1 MTCVMSPPLSWQIT
15 NTVADE
21 PRRSGRATKG
31 QHTKDRDATEDA
43 PTSKKK
49 GKGKGAKAKAVE
61 EEVEEEA
68 EEIIRCVCGK
78 YEEEEDV
85 PRAMICCDNCSAWQ
99 HNGCMGLPEDY
110 EVDTYFC
117 EQCKPETHKELLAAI
132 ARGEKPWEAAEGAK
146 KEEKGKKKGGRKG
159 RKSGGTRASDAVA
172 PVASQ
177 EPEEPTPQPA
187 PAPAPTPASAP
198 VPAPVTGQKR
208 KLEESPPAPEVKVL
222 LLERSPKRLL
232 MKSKNKKVRGT
243 PAADTNGAKP
253 TPPAERPA
261 ERKPSQ
267 SSTPSRQASKSEPA
281 SGPAIV
287 SDVKELTNA
296 SRKQA
301 ATSLLKL
308 IEQQI
313 KELVKQGEYSV
324 PADSTAQDIA
334 SQTGLRIEHALYHI
348 QAGGSG
354 EPNEAYK
361 QQLRAITFN
370 VKKNHAL
377 GVKLLQGEL
386 TPHKLASMDPKD
398 MASEEQKRKDA
409 ATMKEM
415 EKQHTIIEQEGPRI
429 RRTHKG
435 EEYVD
440 ESRQVAAESVTS
452 NAPVR
457 KASLA
462 EQDGDV
468 KSPDHTIKS
477 PTQTSRPSVDTA
489 RRQSS
494 ANFDIDKVWSNV
506 ANSPTG
512 AGDADGPRFG
522 ELPLQQS
529 PVISARDP
537 SGPGTKTDADIDEL
551 LKDEEVES
559 PPYSPKDTTESDG
572 TIWQGYVNGGS
583 LGKFHISAKHAA
595 GATPDSDTLRM
606 KYHQLLPDTIVIAGR
621 IQPSKAEEYLCGLE
635 YSSTS
640 DLVIVYMPEP
650 PKDTQDQAQFE
661 KFFRYFKSK
670 DRFGVG
676 NPHPIPAV
684 KDVYLIPLDAG
695 QELPTFVKKLETDF
709 PDPTRERMLL
719 IPIVIKNSE
728 LPHNLANASVASPG
742 GGPVAQTPMT
752 PLDGTFDT
760 QQSTIYSQSPAPG
773 HYAVNGTP
781 QPPHVQSNSATPHP
795 YPTPGPPAQYPP
807 QPQFNPLPPQQQ
819 PLPPSP
825 AVLNA
830 QRVLGPL
837 ATAPAVV
844 QLCAQVPTA
853 GEHEFGVIREILE
866 KNPEAANSL
875 DVLTGML
882 QHFSASTK

>member
-1 MTCVMSPPLSWQIT
+1 MSSS
-15 NTVADE
+15 
-21 PRRSGRATKG
+21 RG
-31 QHTKDRDATEDA
+31 
-43 PTSKKK
+43 
-49 GKGKGAKAKAVE
+49 KAVL
-61 EEVEEEA
+61 
-68 EEIIRCVCGK
+68 
-78 YEEEEDV
+78 
-85 PRAMICCDNCSAWQ
+85 
-99 HNGCMGLPEDY
+99 H
-110 EVDTYFC
+110 
-117 EQCKPETHKELLAAI
+117 
-132 ARGEKPWEAAEGAK
+132 
-146 KEEKGKKKGGRKG
+146 
-159 RKSGGTRASDAVA
+159 
-172 PVASQ
+172 
-177 EPEEPTPQPA
+177 
-187 PAPAPTPASAP
+187 
-198 VPAPVTGQKR
+198 
-208 KLEESPPAPEVKVL
+208 
-222 LLERSPKRLL
+222 LL
-232 MKSKNKKVRGT
+232 MKSQNKKVRGT

-253 TPPAERPA
+253 STPV

-267 SSTPSRQASKSEPA
+267 STTPSRQGSKSEPSTSA
-281 SGPAIV
+281 AIV
-287 SDVKELTNA
+287 SDLKELTNA
-296 SRKQA
+296 SRKGA
-301 ATSLLKL
+301 AQSLMKL

-324 PADSTAQDIA
+324 PANSTAQDIA

-348 QAGGSG
+348 QASGSG

-361 QQLRAITFN
+361 AQLRAITFN

-377 GVKLLQGEL
+377 CVRLLQGDL

-452 NAPVR
+452 NAPAR
-457 KASLA
+457 KSSIA
-462 EQDGDV
+462 EQDGDT
-468 KSPDHTIKS
+468 KSPDLAIKS
-477 PTQTSRPSVDTA
+477 PSQASRPSVDTA

-512 AGDADGPRFG
+512 GGDGEGPRFG

-572 TIWQGYVNGGS
+572 TVWQGVVNGGS
-583 LGKFHISAKHAA
+583 LGKFHVSAKHAA

-606 KYHQLLPDTIVIAGR
+606 TYHQLLPDTIVIAGR

-635 YSSTS
+635 YSNTS

-650 PKDTQDQAQFE
+650 PKNTPDQVQFD

-684 KDVYLIPLDAG
+684 KDLYLIPLEAG
-695 QELPTFVKKLETDF
+695 QELPTFVKKLETEF
-709 PDPTRERMLL
+709 PDPTHERMLL

-728 LPHNLANASVASPG
+728 LPHNVANSSVASPG

-760 QQSTIYSQSPAPG
+760 QQSSMYSQSPAPG
-773 HYAVNGTP
+773 HYAVNGTS
-781 QPPHVQSNSATPHP
+781 QMPHAQSNSGTPHP
-795 YPTPGPPAQYPP
+795 YPTPAPPAQYPP
-807 QPQFNPLPPQQQ
+807 QPQFNPHLPQQQ
-819 PLPPSP
+819 LLPPP

-853 GEHEFGVIREILE
+853 GEHEFGVIKEILE

-875 DVLTGML
+875 EVLTGML
-882 QHFSASTK
+882 QHFSASSK

>member
-1 MTCVMSPPLSWQIT
+1 M
-15 NTVADE
+15 ADE

-31 QHTKDRDATEDA
+31 QHTKDRDGTEDA
-43 PTSKKK
+43 PATKKK
-49 GKGKGAKAKAVE
+49 GKGKGSKGKVVE
-61 EEVEEEA
+61 EEVEEVEEAA
-68 EEIIRCVCGK
+68 EEIIRCVCGQ

-110 EVDTYFC
+110 EADNYFC
-117 EQCKPETHKELLAAI
+117 EQCKPETHKELVAAI
-132 ARGEKPWEAAEGAK
+132 ARGEKPWEASAEAK
-146 KEEKGKKKGGRKG
+146 KAEKGKKKGGRKG
-159 RKSGGTRASDAVA
+159 RKSGGTRASEAAA

-177 EPEEPTPQPA
+177 EPEEPTPQPT
-187 PAPAPTPASAP
+187 PQPTPVAA
-198 VPAPVTGQKR
+198 TGQKR
-208 KLEESPPAPEVKVL
+208 KLEESPAAPEI
-222 LLERSPKRLL
+222 
-232 MKSKNKKVRGT
+232 KNKKVRGT
-243 PAADTNGAKP
+243 PAVDTNGSKP
-253 TPPAERPA
+253 TPPAEDQTPA
-261 ERKPSQ
+261 PAPAAAPVSVERKPSQ

-287 SDVKELTNA
+287 SDIKELSNPT
-296 SRKQA
+296 RKGA
-301 ATSLLKL
+301 AQSLIKL
-308 IEQQI
+308 IEQQV
-313 KELVKQGEYSV
+313 KELVKQGQYTLPSGSSIQNV
-324 PADSTAQDIA
+324 A
-334 SQTGLRIEHALYHI
+334 SQTGLRVEHALYHI

-354 EPNEAYK
+354 EPNDAYK

-377 GVKLLQGEL
+377 GARLLQGDL
-386 TPHKLASMDPKD
+386 TPHKLANMDPTD

-409 ATMKEM
+409 AIMKEM

-457 KASLA
+457 KPSTA
-462 EQDGDV
+462 EHDGDV
-468 KSPDHTIKS
+468 KSPDQTIKS
-477 PTQTSRPSVDTA
+477 PTKPSRPSVDSA

-512 AGDADGPRFG
+512 GGDGDGPRFG

-537 SGPGTKTDADIDEL
+537 SVPGTKADADIDEL
-551 LKDEEVES
+551 LKDEEAES
-559 PPYSPKDTTESDG
+559 PPYSPKDTTENDG

-595 GATPDSDTLRM
+595 GATPDSETLRM
-606 KYHQLLPDTIVIAGR
+606 TYHQLLPDTIVIAGR

-635 YSSTS
+635 YSNTS

-650 PKDTQDQAQFE
+650 AKDTPDQIQFE

-676 NPHPIPAV
+676 TPHPIPAV
-684 KDVYLIPLDAG
+684 KDVYLIPLEAG

-728 LPHNLANASVASPG
+728 LPHNLAGTSVASPG
-742 GGPVAQTPMT
+742 GVPIAQTPMT
-752 PLDGTFDT
+752 PLDGTFDSHQT
-760 QQSTIYSQSPAPG
+760 SSYSQSPAPG
-773 HYAVNGTP
+773 HYGLNGTP
-781 QPPHVQSNSATPHP
+781 QIPGSNSATPHP
-795 YPTPGPPAQYPP
+795 YPTPGPQSQPPYPP
-807 QPQFNPLPPQQQ
+807 QPQFNPILQQQ
-819 PLPPSP
+819 QQPSP

-882 QHFSASTK
+882 QHFSAAQK

>member
-1 MTCVMSPPLSWQIT
+1 MNDHIT
-15 NTVADE
+15 NAVADE

-31 QHTKDRDATEDA
+31 QHTKDRDEDA
-43 PTSKKK
+43 PATKKK
-49 GKGKGAKAKAVE
+49 GKGKGPKGKVVE

-68 EEIIRCVCGK
+68 EEADEIIRCVCGK

-85 PRAMICCDNCSAWQ
+85 PRAMICCDNCAAWQ
-99 HNGCMGLPEDY
+99 HNGCMGLPEEY
-110 EVDTYFC
+110 EVDSYFC
-117 EQCKPETHKELLAAI
+117 EQCKPETHKDLLDALE
-132 ARGEKPWEAAEGAK
+132 RGEKPWEASLDAK
-146 KEEKGKKKGGRKG
+146 KAEKGKKKGGRKG
-159 RKSGGTRASDAVA
+159 RKSGGTRASDATA
-172 PVASQ
+172 PIASQ
-177 EPEEPTPQPA
+177 EPEDSTPQPTPQP
-187 PAPAPTPASAP
+187 TPVA
-198 VPAPVTGQKR
+198 VTGQKR
-208 KLEESPPAPEVKVL
+208 KLEESPAAPEIKVCPLRRGSKKWL
-222 LLERSPKRLL
+222 LIQGQ
-232 MKSKNKKVRGT
+232 NKKVRGT

-253 TPPAERPA
+253 SPPAETSDPA
-261 ERKPSQ
+261 PVERKPSQ
-267 SSTPSRQASKSEPA
+267 SSTPSRQASRSEPA

-296 SRKQA
+296 SRKHA
-301 ATSLLKL
+301 ATSLTKL
-308 IEQQI
+308 IEQQV
-313 KELVKQGEYSV
+313 KELVKQGEYTL
-324 PADSTAQDIA
+324 PTGSTVQDVA

-348 QAGGSG
+348 QATGSG
-354 EPNEAYK
+354 EPNDAYK
-361 QQLRAITFN
+361 QQLRAISFN

-377 GVKLLQGEL
+377 GVRLLQGDL
-386 TPHKLASMDPKD
+386 TPHKLANMDPKD

-409 ATMKEM
+409 ATMKVM

-440 ESRQVAAESVTS
+440 ESRQVAAESATS

-457 KASLA
+457 KASMA

-468 KSPDHTIKS
+468 KSPDLAVKS
-477 PTQTSRPSVDTA
+477 PTQTSRPSVDTAA

-512 AGDADGPRFG
+512 GGDADGPRFG

-537 SGPGTKTDADIDEL
+537 SAPGTKADADIDEL
-551 LKDEEVES
+551 LKDEEAES
-559 PPYSPKDTTESDG
+559 PPYSPKDTTENDG

-595 GATPDSDTLRM
+595 GATPDSETLRM
-606 KYHQLLPDTIVIAGR
+606 TYQQLLPDTIVIAGR

-635 YSSTS
+635 YSNTS

-650 PKDTQDQAQFE
+650 AKDTPDHAQFE

-676 NPHPIPAV
+676 TPHPIPAV
-684 KDVYLIPLDAG
+684 KDVYLIPLEVG

-728 LPHNLANASVASPG
+728 LPHNLATASVASPG
-742 GGPVAQTPMT
+742 GGPIAQTPMT
-752 PLDGTFDT
+752 PLDGTFDPAQT
-760 QQSTIYSQSPAPG
+760 NIYSQSPAPG
-773 HYAVNGTP
+773 HYGVNGTP
-781 QPPHVQSNSATPHP
+781 QMPGAHAPSNSATPQP
-795 YPTPGPPAQYPP
+795 YPTPGALSQYPS
-807 QPQFNPLPPQQQ
+807 QPQFNPIPQQPPQ
-819 PLPPSP
+819 PPSP

-830 QRVLGPL
+830 QRILGPL

-875 DVLTGML
+875 EVLTGML
-882 QHFSASTK
+882 QHFSAASK